1 MNLINSIIDSLLAG
15 GIYAL
20 IALAFTLGVN
30 ICGLINFVNGELFVI
45 CIYIINLCVNLHIP
59 FIFSVIITMII
70 CAISNM
76 ALEFYFY
83 RPILKR
89 NKFHSL
95 IVSIGLAFLIQN
107 VFVFIFGSNP
117 QNLSDAVIG
126 TLMFGSIEIEYSL
139 FICFIVT
146 LALMFAVYS
155 LLKYTK
161 LGKMIRAVSENS
173 DSTALMGI
181 NNDKIILI
189 VFGIC
194 SILLTAAA
202 SLFYMSISVTDP
214 YVGTMIGL
222 RSLAATII
230 GGLGI
235 ISGSVPE
242 SVIGAIAGGFIV
254 GLIETLTRTYVSTQ
268 MSDIAIFLILAVYLT
283 VNCKKYK

>member
-1 MNLINSIIDSLLAG
+1 MNLISSIINSLLAG

-45 CIYIINLCVNLHIP
+45 CIYIINLCVNLRIP

-107 VFVFIFGSNP
+107 VFVFIFGSDP

-155 LLKYTK
+155 LLKCTK

-222 RSLAATII
+222 RSLAAAII

>member
-1 MNLINSIIDSLLAG
+1 MNLIGNIIDSLLAG

-30 ICGLINFVNGELFVI
+30 ICGLINFVNGELFI
-45 CIYIINLCVNLHIP
+45 ISIYIIDFCCSLHIP
-59 FIFSVIITMII
+59 FLFSVITSMIF
-70 CAISNM
+70 CAAFNIV
-76 ALEFYFY
+76 LEFYFY

-89 NKFHSL
+89 NKMHSL
-95 IVSIGLAFLIQN
+95 IVAIGLAFLIQN
-107 VFVFIFGSNP
+107 VFVFVFGSDP
-117 QNLSDAVIG
+117 KNLSDAVLG
-126 TLMFGSIEIEYSL
+126 TLKIGSIEIEYSL
-139 FICFIVT
+139 FVCFIVT
-146 LALMFAVYS
+146 LALMLAVYS
-155 LLKYTK
+155 LLKFTK

-181 NNDKIILI
+181 NNEKIILI
-189 VFGIC
+189 IFGIC
-194 SILLTAAA
+194 AILISAAS

-222 RSLAATII
+222 RALAAAII

-235 ISGSVPE
+235 ISGSVAE